1 MTADEER
8 VFAALADSTRRQLL
22 TNLARN
28 SHKTATQLAG
38 EFHISRQGMSK
49 HLELLAN
56 AGLVQSWT
64 EGRERYYSLAPLPLR
79 AVTSWIES
87 IGQQWE
93 SRLDNLRSLV
103 ESDEDI

>member
-1 MTADEER
+1 
-8 VFAALADSTRRQLL
+8 
-22 TNLARN
+22 
-28 SHKTATQLAG
+28 
-38 EFHISRQGMSK
+38 MSK

-64 EGRERYYSLAPLPLR
+64 EGRERHYSLAPQPLST
-79 AVTSWIES
+79 VTAWIEA

>member
-8 VFAALADSTRRQLL
+8 VFEALADSTRRQLL
-22 TNLARN
+22 TNLARH
-28 SHKTATQLAG
+28 SPKTATQLAG

-56 AGLVQSWT
+56 AGLVESWT
-64 EGRERYYSLAPLPLR
+64 EGRERYYSLAPQPLNT
-79 AVTSWIES
+79 VTVWIES

-93 SRLDNLRSLV
+93 SRLESLRALI
-103 ESDEDI
+103 ESDDEI